1 MQIIY
6 VSVWAELL
14 YYKPK
19 TEKLKQ
25 FNLPTFY
32 IGEFMFCPICRAEYR
47 EGFLECTDCDVDL
60 VAELEAEPEMPGFVK
75 LATIF
80 REGNIAVIKASFD
93 KTAIVYFF
101 EGEQSHR
108 LAPVPLGAG
117 LMVRED
123 FRKEAESILMEL
135 ELL

>member
-1 MQIIY
+1 MY
-6 VSVWAELL
+6 C
-14 YYKPK
+14 PK
-19 TEKLKQ
+19 
-25 FNLPTFY
+25 
-32 IGEFMFCPICRAEYR
+32 CRAEYR

-60 VAELEAEPEMPGFVK
+60 VEKLERIPRMPRFVK
-75 LATIF
+75 MATIF

-93 KTAIVYFF
+93 KTEIEYYF

-108 LAPVPLGAG
+108 LAPVPLAAR

-123 FRKEAESILMEL
+123 FRREAESILRDL

>member
-1 MQIIY
+1 
-6 VSVWAELL
+6 
-14 YYKPK
+14 
-19 TEKLKQ
+19 
-25 FNLPTFY
+25 
-32 IGEFMFCPICRAEYR
+32 MFCPICRAEYR

-60 VAELEAEPEMPGFVK
+60 VEKLGPQPKIPGFVM

-93 KTAIVYFF
+93 KTEIVYYFD
-101 EGEQSHR
+101 GEQSHR
-108 LAPVPLGAG
+108 LAPVPLAAR

-123 FRKEAESILMEL
+123 FRREAESILRDL

>member
-1 MQIIY
+1 MY
-6 VSVWAELL
+6 
-14 YYKPK
+14 
-19 TEKLKQ
+19 
-25 FNLPTFY
+25 
-32 IGEFMFCPICRAEYR
+32 CPACRAEYR

-60 VAELEAEPEMPGFVK
+60 VEKLERIPRMPRFVK
-75 LATIF
+75 MATIF

-93 KTAIVYFF
+93 KTEIEYYF

-108 LAPVPLGAG
+108 LAPVPLAAR

-123 FRKEAESILMEL
+123 FRREAESILRDL

>member
-1 MQIIY
+1 MY
-6 VSVWAELL
+6 C
-14 YYKPK
+14 PK
-19 TEKLKQ
+19 
-25 FNLPTFY
+25 
-32 IGEFMFCPICRAEYR
+32 CRAEYR

-60 VAELEAEPEMPGFVK
+60 VEKLERIPRMPRFVK
-75 LATIF
+75 MATIF

-93 KTAIVYFF
+93 KTEIEYYF

-108 LAPVPLGAG
+108 LAPVPLAAR

-123 FRKEAESILMEL
+123 FKKEAESILRDL

>member
-1 MQIIY
+1 
-6 VSVWAELL
+6 
-14 YYKPK
+14 
-19 TEKLKQ
+19 
-25 FNLPTFY
+25 
-32 IGEFMFCPICRAEYR
+32 MFCPICRAEYR

-60 VAELEAEPEMPGFVK
+60 VEKLGPQPKIPGFVK

-93 KTAIVYFF
+93 KTEIVYYFDG
-101 EGEQSHR
+101 EQSHGEQSHR
-108 LAPVPLGAG
+108 LAPVPLAAR

-123 FRKEAESILMEL
+123 FRKEAESILRDL